1 MTAYPYRG
9 GLRKGGGRFTSC
21 LSFSILIM
29 LSVPYLYR
37 VRVFNHLAR
46 SARKF
51 EHMIR
56 RQ

>member
-9 GLRKGGGRFTSC
+9 GLRKGGGRFTSY